1 MRTAVIGALLALG
14 VTGPLWAQP
23 NPFKLPKSSVK
34 AHVTY
39 ELSGDQKGTSEVAMD
54 GDRHM
59 SRTASTIKMMGKE
72 SKANHWT
79 LVTSDSMYTADLDKK
94 EGTAGPNLIPLY
106 ARAYDDLDGTSKER
120 FHSNMKEMGA
130 MLSKAF
136 DIGSLGSTGEKL
148 GEETI
153 AGESCIDHKFAMFT
167 VCSMKKAPAI
177 SLKTS
182 GDIVC
187 FQFQETATS
196 VSLGSPPASAWDR
209 PEGITFKP
217 LLGPQ
222 NPDSAAHAFVGYL
235 ASQQLADSLAAAK
248 AKIEKEQAD
257 AKAQAKPTSTQEMTP
272 EEKEQ
277 MKQACEVIKNFDMGK
292 VLAAAWENMK
302 KQLANEAVDAAKRSA
317 TNKLKG
323 LIKKP
328 RIP

>member
-1 MRTAVIGALLALG
+1 
-14 VTGPLWAQP
+14 
-23 NPFKLPKSSVK
+23 
-34 AHVTY
+34 
-39 ELSGDQKGTSEVAMD
+39 
-54 GDRHM
+54 
-59 SRTASTIKMMGKE
+59 
-72 SKANHWT
+72 
-79 LVTSDSMYTADLDKK
+79 
-94 EGTAGPNLIPLY
+94 
-106 ARAYDDLDGTSKER
+106 
-120 FHSNMKEMGA
+120 
-130 MLSKAF
+130 
-136 DIGSLGSTGEKL
+136 
-148 GEETI
+148 
-153 AGESCIDHKFAMFT
+153 
-167 VCSMKKAPAI
+167 MKKAPTI

-187 FQFQETATS
+187 FQFQQTATS
-196 VSLGSPPASAWDR
+196 VSLGSPPAAAWDR
-209 PEGITFKP
+209 PAGITFKP

-222 NPDSAAHAFVGYL
+222 NPDSAARAFVGYL

-257 AKAQAKPTSTQEMTP
+257 AKVQGKPTSTREMTP